1 MVNRNKTPAEIAV
14 HAGAGGRCCTFLIW
28 CVARLWQL
36 VANEDKVLLKGALA
50 ESCDPFLKFGT
61 PCLSLGTVR

>member
-1 MVNRNKTPAEIAV
+1 MLELVVGVA
-14 HAGAGGRCCTFLIW
+14 HFLFG
-28 CVARLWQL
+28 VLLDWQL

-61 PCLSLGTVR
+61 PCLSPGIVR